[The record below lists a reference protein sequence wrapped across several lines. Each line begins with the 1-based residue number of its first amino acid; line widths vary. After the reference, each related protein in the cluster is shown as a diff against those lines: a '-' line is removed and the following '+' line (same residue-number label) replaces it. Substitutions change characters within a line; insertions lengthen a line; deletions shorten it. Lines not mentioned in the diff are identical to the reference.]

1 MRPQEMNQEAGPQA
15 PKLQNLTSLNP
26 AASELFDQ
34 SMILKTAKD
43 SDFML
48 YDQYDNVVLE
58 SE

>member
-1 MRPQEMNQEAGPQA
+1 MRPQEMNQEAGPRA

-34 SMILKTAKD
+34 SMILKNNKD
-43 SDFML
+43 LDIML